1 MSKRTKIVSILIQVF
16 GVVLGILYLTPF
28 YLVVANS
35 FKTKKNVLID
45 TIGLPQ
51 PMNYENYP
59 KAMEKMDFLT
69 SFGNSI
75 FITVV
80 SIGLLVVFSSMAA
93 WVLVRN
99 KSKISNI
106 VFMFFVAA
114 MLIPFQSV
122 MLPLV
127 DIFGANKLNLVNT
140 RIGIIIMYVGFGSSL
155 SIFLFHGFIKGIPID
170 LENAAIIDGCRK
182 HQVYRHIIIPLL
194 KPITVTVM
202 ILNGI
207 WIWNDF
213 LLPSLVLQQK
223 DLRTIPLAAQYF
235 FGAFSK
241 DWHLAMA
248 ALTLAIIPVVIFYL
262 MAQKQIIKGVMAG
275 SIK

>member
-1 MSKRTKIVSILIQVF
+1 MLRKKIFKVIFQTAAVI
-16 GVVLGILYLTPF
+16 LGILYLAPF
-28 YLVVANS
+28 YLVVINS

-45 TIGLPQ
+45 NLGLPE
-51 PMNYENYP
+51 PFVFENYP
-59 KAMEKMDFLT
+59 RAMDKMDFFS
-69 SFGNSI
+69 SFLNSI
-75 FITVV
+75 SITVI
-80 SIGLLVVFSSMAA
+80 SIVLLVIFSSMSA
-93 WVLVRN
+93 WVLVRTKN
-99 KSKISNI
+99 RLSTFI
-106 VFMFFVAA
+106 FMMFVAS

-127 DIFGANKLNLVNT
+127 DLFGVNKLNLVNT
-140 RIGIIIMYVGFGSSL
+140 RIGIIIMYIGFGSSM

-170 LENAAIIDGCRK
+170 LENAAIIDGCK
-182 HQVYRHIIIPLL
+182 KWQVYQHIILPLL
-194 KPITVTVM
+194 KPISVTVM

-213 LLPSLVLQQK
+213 LLPSLVLQEK
-223 DLRTIPLAAQYF
+223 GLRTIPLAAQYF

-241 DWHLAMA
+241 DWHFAMA

-262 MAQKQIIKGVMAG
+262 FAQKQIIKGVLAG

>member
-75 FITVV
+75 VITVV